1 MNNRQFLK
9 IDNFL
14 TSDEI
19 NSIDNELLQIGQL
32 LTKEKILSDSNE
44 IVYEFSRIYLDYH
57 FINNR
62 DESDILKIMSSNI
75 FTDLTYN
82 KMGKKEMLMNLIPFS
97 TNNETQYTV
106 YEQGGKYLWHIDSEP
121 TVESDFTCLRI
132 ANYIYYLNDD
142 FEGGELELSYKRDV
156 EYEGEFYTAPPF
168 VELSADKVIIP
179 KKNTLVIMPSDMWHR
194 VKPITKGKRRTINGH
209 IGFI

>member
-1 MNNRQFLK
+1 MDNRQFLK
-9 IDNFL
+9 IDDFL
-14 TSDEI
+14 TTDEI
-19 NSIDNELLQIGQL
+19 STINNELSQISHKLEEVQTQSENNIISL
-32 LTKEKILSDSNE
+32 
-44 IVYEFSRIYLDYH
+44 FSRIYLDKYYE
-57 FINNR
+57 NNR
-62 DESDILKIMSSNI
+62 DKSDILKIMSSNI

-106 YEQGGKYLWHIDSEP
+106 YEQGGKYLWHIDSEYP
-121 TVESDFTCLRI
+121 SMRI
-132 ANYIYYLNDD
+132 ANYIYYMNDD

-156 EYEGEFYTAPPF
+156 KYEGEFYNAPPF

-194 VKPITKGKRRTINGH
+194 VKPIIKGKRRTINGH
-209 IGFI
+209 IGFRRS